1 MAHYAFIDHNNVV
14 VSLIAGREETD
25 TSRNWETH
33 YANFQGFVCK
43 RYSINTI
50 GNVNEREGGVPFRK
64 NCAQIGGLYDPVLD
78 AFYAKQPYPSW
89 ILNQETCIWEAPT
102 PKPEAVGD
110 WHWNEE
116 TLVWDNLIAP

>member
-14 VSLIAGREETD
+14 VSLIAGRDETD

-33 YANFQGFVCK
+33 YSNFQGLVCK

-50 GNVNEREGGVPFRK
+50 ANVNERVGGVPFRK
-64 NCAQIGGLYDPVLD
+64 NSAQIGGLYDPILD

-89 ILNQETCIWEAPT
+89 TLAEETCLWMPPV
-102 PKPEAVGD
+102 PKPTTPGD
-110 WHWNEE
+110 HTWNEDE
-116 TLVWDNLIAP
+116 LKWDEQTKL